1 MSEAR
6 TGEFIRR
13 AADWLRL
20 AAAPTFAAMALYTS
34 VSDSGPT
41 AMLCS
46 VAQHPSSLSG
56 MVPMYLLMGAFH
68 FPPWLRLISSRRS
81 NSADHNASAHS
92 AAGDRKSVV
101 QGKSVSVRVDLGG
114 RRIIKKKKKK
124 EKT

>member
-56 MVPMYLLMGAFH
+56 MVPMYLLLGAFH
-68 FPPWLRLISSRRS
+68 FPRSEAHTSELQSLMRISYAVLCL
-81 NSADHNASAHS
+81 NNT
-92 AAGDRKSVV
+92 
-101 QGKSVSVRVDLGG
+101 
-114 RRIIKKKKKK
+114 KKI
-124 EKT
+124 TNP